1 MLIIICIMKIQLLPN
16 EKNVVERLG
25 ITFKKARLRAGQ
37 THEELAARI
46 GVSRWTVSQME
57 KGAPGVSLGAW
68 IKVSNILGLLESWNG
83 VMELPP
89 DPFAEY
95 DAARKT
101 RQDLLKARVRKR
113 KNR

>member
-1 MLIIICIMKIQLLPN
+1 MKRMLWSGWESPSKKHGYGPVRPMKSWRPGLVYP
-16 EKNVVERLG
+16 G
-25 ITFKKARLRAGQ
+25 
-37 THEELAARI
+37 
-46 GVSRWTVSQME
+46 WTVSQME